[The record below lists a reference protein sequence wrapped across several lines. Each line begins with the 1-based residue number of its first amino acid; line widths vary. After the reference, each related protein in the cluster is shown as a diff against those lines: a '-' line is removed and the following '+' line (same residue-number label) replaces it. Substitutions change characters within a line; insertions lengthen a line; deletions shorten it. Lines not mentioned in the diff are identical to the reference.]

1 MARVR
6 VETIPGSI
14 RSLSDPPIGVRFVAL
29 SNVRRLTTIGPSD
42 SVWTTFDVRCDSGS
56 IVRVRPPA
64 TASDAD
70 VERVEAGLKRAG
82 AVRVRVE
89 ARSAGD
95 KVVAP
100 IDDPKRAAR
109 STMRE
114 TVLSMATEARTHN
127 REALRA
133 ELERAMSEE
142 GI

>member
-6 VETIPGSI
+6 VDRPVSIPAF
-14 RSLSDPPIGVRFVAL
+14 RDPPIGVRFVAL
-29 SNVRRLTTIGPSD
+29 SDVRRLLTIHPTD
-42 SVWTTFDVRCDSGS
+42 SVWTSFAAKCELGS

-70 VERVEAGLKRAG
+70 VQRVEAALLKAG

-89 ARSAGD
+89 PRAVGE
-95 KVVAP
+95 KVVAKP
-100 IDDPKRAAR
+100 EAPKRAAR
-109 STMRE
+109 STMRQ
-114 TVLSMATEARTHN
+114 TVLTMASEARTHH
-127 REALRA
+127 REALLE

>member
-6 VETIPGSI
+6 VEIPVSI
-14 RSLSDPPIGVRFVAL
+14 PALRTPPVGVRFVAL
-29 SNVRRLTTIGPSD
+29 SDVRRLITIHPTD
-42 SVWTTFDVRCDSGS
+42 SVWSSSVVRCEAGS

-70 VERVEAGLKRAG
+70 VERIEAELKRAG

-89 ARSAGD
+89 PRASGE
-95 KVVAP
+95 KVVATQEA
-100 IDDPKRAAR
+100 PKRAAR

-114 TVLSMATEARTHN
+114 TVLSMASEARTHN
-127 REALRA
+127 REALLE
-133 ELERAMSEE
+133 ELERTMSEE

>member
-6 VETIPGSI
+6 VEVDPVSIPAF
-14 RSLSDPPIGVRFVAL
+14 RDPIGVQFVPL
-29 SNVRRLTTIGPSD
+29 DSTRDLVTIRPSD
-42 SVWTTFDVRCDSGS
+42 PVWSSSEPTCKAGAIIRLQ
-56 IVRVRPPA
+56 PPA

-70 VERVEAGLKRAG
+70 VTRVREWFLRSG

-89 ARSAGD
+89 PRAAGE

-100 IDDPKRAAR
+100 VETKPAVRA
-109 STMRE
+109 SMR
-114 TVLSMATEARTHN
+114 TVVLEMAEEARTHN

-133 ELERAMSEE
+133 ELDRALSEE

>member
-6 VETIPGSI
+6 VDLAVSIPPF
-14 RSLSDPPIGVRFVAL
+14 RDPPIGVRFVAL
-29 SNVRRLTTIGPSD
+29 SDVRRLITIHPTD
-42 SVWTTFDVRCDSGS
+42 PVWTSFDVRCESGS

-70 VERVEAGLKRAG
+70 IERIESALRRAG
-82 AVRVRVE
+82 AVRVRIE
-89 ARSAGD
+89 PRAAGE
-95 KVVAP
+95 KVVAQ
-100 IDDPKRAAR
+100 IEVPKRAVR

-114 TVLSMATEARTHN
+114 TVLMMASEARTHN
-127 REALRA
+127 REALLE

>member
-1 MARVR
+1 MARIR
-6 VETIPGSI
+6 VDSPVSIPA
-14 RSLSDPPIGVRFVAL
+14 LSDTPMGVRFVAF
-29 SNVRRLTTIGPSD
+29 SDVRKLVTIHPSD
-42 SVWTTFDVRCDSGS
+42 SAWTSLGVRCAEGS

-70 VERVEAGLKRAG
+70 VARVEAALLQAG

-89 ARSAGD
+89 PRAAGE

-100 IDDPKRAAR
+100 VMAPKRAAR
-109 STMRE
+109 STMRA

>member
-6 VETIPGSI
+6 VELPVSIPAFRDS
-14 RSLSDPPIGVRFVAL
+14 PIGVRFVAL
-29 SNVRRLTTIGPSD
+29 SNVRRLVTIHPTD
-42 SVWTTFDVRCDSGS
+42 RVWTSFDARCEKGS

-70 VERVEAGLKRAG
+70 IERVEAALKRAG

-89 ARSAGD
+89 PRAAEE
-95 KVVAP
+95 KVVAKEEA
-100 IDDPKRAAR
+100 PKRAAR

-114 TVLSMATEARTHN
+114 TVLAMANEARTHN
-127 REALRA
+127 REALLE
-133 ELERAMSEE
+133 ELEGAMTKA

>member
-6 VETIPGSI
+6 VDLPVSIPAF
-14 RSLSDPPIGVRFVAL
+14 RDPPIGVRFVAL
-29 SNVRRLTTIGPSD
+29 DDVRRLVTIHPTD
-42 SVWTTFDVRCDSGS
+42 SVWTSFDARCEPGS
-56 IVRVRPPA
+56 IVRVRPPS

-70 VERVEAGLKRAG
+70 VEADLKRAG
-82 AVRVRVE
+82 AARVRIE
-89 ARSAGD
+89 PRAAGE

-100 IDDPKRAAR
+100 IEVPKRAAR

-114 TVLSMATEARTHN
+114 TVLTMANEARTHN
-127 REALRA
+127 REALQE

>member
-1 MARVR
+1 MPRIR
-6 VETIPGSI
+6 VELPVSIPAF
-14 RSLSDPPIGVRFVAL
+14 RDAPIGVRFVPL
-29 SNVRRLTTIGPSD
+29 SDVRRLVTIHPND
-42 SVWTTFDVRCDSGS
+42 RVWTSFDARCPEGA

-89 ARSAGD
+89 PRVAGE

-100 IDDPKRAAR
+100 VNTPKRVAR

-114 TVLSMATEARTHN
+114 MVLAMVQEARTHN
-127 REALRA
+127 REALRD
-133 ELERAMSEE
+133 ELERAMTKA

>member
-6 VETIPGSI
+6 VDRPVSIPAFDVSA
-14 RSLSDPPIGVRFVAL
+14 IGVRFVVL
-29 SNVRRLTTIGPSD
+29 SDVRRLVTIHPSD
-42 SVWTTFDVRCDSGS
+42 SVWTSFNARCEPGS

-70 VERVEAGLKRAG
+70 IARVEAALLKAG

-89 ARSAGD
+89 PRAAGE

-100 IDDPKRAAR
+100 QETPKRAVR
-109 STMRE
+109 STMRA
-114 TVLSMATEARTHN
+114 TVLQMASEARTHN
-127 REALRA
+127 REALRD
-133 ELERAMSEE
+133 ELERAMSAE